1 MSIDLFN
8 LNKLP
13 RLAMSPD
20 KQQLVANLK
29 CRFVGDIFVS
39 CAHQLAQSYLT
50 LKNKL
55 GHRSH
60 IKKV

>member
-39 CAHQLAQSYLT
+39 YAHQLA
-50 LKNKL
+50 
-55 GHRSH
+55 
-60 IKKV
+60 

>member
-20 KQQLVANLK
+20 KQQ
-29 CRFVGDIFVS
+29 
-39 CAHQLAQSYLT
+39 
-50 LKNKL
+50 
-55 GHRSH
+55 
-60 IKKV
+60 

>member
-20 KQQLVANLK
+20 KQQLVANL
-29 CRFVGDIFVS
+29 
-39 CAHQLAQSYLT
+39 
-50 LKNKL
+50 
-55 GHRSH
+55 
-60 IKKV
+60 

>member
-20 KQQLVANLK
+20 KQ
-29 CRFVGDIFVS
+29 
-39 CAHQLAQSYLT
+39 
-50 LKNKL
+50 
-55 GHRSH
+55 
-60 IKKV
+60 

>member
-20 KQQLVANLK
+20 KQQLVA
-29 CRFVGDIFVS
+29 
-39 CAHQLAQSYLT
+39 
-50 LKNKL
+50 
-55 GHRSH
+55 
-60 IKKV
+60 

>member
-20 KQQLVANLK
+20 KQQL
-29 CRFVGDIFVS
+29 
-39 CAHQLAQSYLT
+39 
-50 LKNKL
+50 
-55 GHRSH
+55 
-60 IKKV
+60 